1 MLVVHWV
8 KPDVTSHKR
17 GNKVVAF
24 YPGVVQI
31 TFECL
36 EYIEQ
41 IRFCQISL
49 KCLEIDSE
57 CCRKQLVL
65 SDYLLET
72 QHEPDV
78 SDQ

>member
-1 MLVVHWV
+1 MLALLQVQLTVEVAAQQLQSEGRPLLVVHWV

-31 TFECL
+31 TVECL

-49 KCLEIDSE
+49 KHVFIN
-57 CCRKQLVL
+57 
-65 SDYLLET
+65 
-72 QHEPDV
+72 
-78 SDQ
+78 